1 MVSSFKYSDAALRD
15 KGLSILQ
22 QNLGYADML
31 RFLWML
37 GAGEGDYL
45 LWQEQTF
52 GQFSVDELYDQAAA
66 YWEQRPRPTEMIE
79 R

>member
-1 MVSSFKYSDAALRD
+1 
-15 KGLSILQ
+15 
-22 QNLGYADML
+22 ML

-52 GQFSVDELYDQAAA
+52 GQFSVDELYDQAAT
-66 YWEQRPRPTEMIE
+66 YWKQRPRPTEMIE